1 MTKRVLII
9 GALMYL
15 SIIPNTTLWCQSTA
29 DVYSNIENGLPL
41 EKGWAY
47 SFDDTDG
54 SHREFADVDFDDSK
68 WTPIDLPKFG
78 FIYRNEKSRY
88 LWARKKI
95 VIDPVIKGKP
105 IGIHCF
111 TFQNPVEVYFNGSK
125 IGIAGN
131 LNPAAPYMNSS
142 IPYSFFIPDGLI
154 RYGQTNVLSYKFFCV
169 RDDGKFKGAE
179 LMKDSSRKDSY
190 AFDYLFNTIFAMM
203 ASILSLVVTV
213 YFFILFLL
221 NPSIRHNLF
230 LMIACLFLANY
241 YVGLFSEDFFL
252 GVIWSV
258 KLSKIS
264 LYISVM
270 MYILYFQNFFG
281 IHKNPVFRKI
291 FIGVVALIVS
301 LMLFYPQTLSEAEK
315 FNDSLIQLIF
325 TAPMMFYMLF
335 LTISGTRKKN
345 KYGFIL
351 VISISIVLGTAIH
364 DIVYASLNYTPRI
377 WLSSLGLIL
386 FMLFIFVTSAIQAID
401 AQKESESKSK
411 MLSAQADTLR
421 ELLRRIRQI
430 GEKVS
435 ESGKALDYSIADAT
449 DSVRQMVGSNDSILQ
464 GVQNQV
470 VTVERNTETIQNMLQ
485 SSSEIIGVVDKQTDY
500 VEMSSAAIT
509 RIINSI
515 EAIYKI
521 TQQATGIANTLSKVT
536 EQGRESLEDV
546 TVAMGAIDESSDS
559 VREIVVTIANIAE
572 QTNMLAMNAA
582 IQAAHAGDFGRG
594 FAIVANEIRMLAEG
608 TAERSDQIM
617 VKMEDMNKKIAT
629 GIEQFEQVK
638 KSLFDILDGIRQ
650 TAELIVSIAKSSD
663 NQNRIATEVTDAISG
678 LVKVTDDVIVLT
690 QSQSSE
696 SERVN
701 ISLREL
707 KTVAKTIEAA
717 TNEQAI
723 GGKSIFEMVEKIRS
737 ISAENQAILNEL
749 DSLIQ
754 TLEKSI

>member
-1 MTKRVLII
+1 MYTMYFQDFLQLHRNRILRFILIGLTAFFTCI
-9 GALMYL
+9 M
-15 SIIPNTTLWCQSTA
+15 IFVPNTLSAT
-29 DVYSNIENGLPL
+29 
-41 EKGWAY
+41 EKMN
-47 SFDDTDG
+47 DT
-54 SHREFADVDFDDSK
+54 F
-68 WTPIDLPKFG
+68 
-78 FIYRNEKSRY
+78 
-88 LWARKKI
+88 
-95 VIDPVIKGKP
+95 
-105 IGIHCF
+105 
-111 TFQNPVEVYFNGSK
+111 
-125 IGIAGN
+125 
-131 LNPAAPYMNSS
+131 
-142 IPYSFFIPDGLI
+142 
-154 RYGQTNVLSYKFFCV
+154 
-169 RDDGKFKGAE
+169 
-179 LMKDSSRKDSY
+179 
-190 AFDYLFNTIFAMM
+190 
-203 ASILSLVVTV
+203 
-213 YFFILFLL
+213 
-221 NPSIRHNLF
+221 
-230 LMIACLFLANY
+230 
-241 YVGLFSEDFFL
+241 
-252 GVIWSV
+252 
-258 KLSKIS
+258 
-264 LYISVM
+264 
-270 MYILYFQNFFG
+270 
-281 IHKNPVFRKI
+281 
-291 FIGVVALIVS
+291 
-301 LMLFYPQTLSEAEK
+301 
-315 FNDSLIQLIF
+315 IQLIF
-325 TAPMMFYMLF
+325 VSPIIIYILCLSIRATTLKH
-335 LTISGTRKKN
+335 R
-345 KYGFIL
+345 YGFIL
-351 VISISIVLGTAIH
+351 TLAVITVLGTAVR
-364 DIVYASLNYTPRI
+364 DIILASLNYTPRI
-377 WLSSLGLIL
+377 WVAPMGLVL
-386 FMLFIFVTSAIQAID
+386 FMLCIFVTSAIQAID

-435 ESGKALDYSIADAT
+435 ESGKALDYSISDAT

-509 RIINSI
+509 RIIDSI